1 MTKYSV
7 SYTLL
12 SCIPMFVCAFWAI
25 MFLVNYRSLPRS
37 KKILCGFM
45 LVATSLYF
53 GHFIVFNHLYDWVP
67 VTDTIYSLA
76 TLSVYPIFW
85 IYIKSMTERLQ
96 KKDTLILLPGL
107 FLATIIGSCYALMP
121 DDELYQF
128 ILECHYQ
135 EKTESPQTIAHI
147 AMVTHRLM
155 KPVIALQVILVL
167 ISGFRKLWKFK
178 RKVEQFYSN
187 TEHRDLREIH
197 GLLTFLFFTS
207 CFSVVADLIGRAFFV
222 DSLFMMTLILTPFAI
237 MLFAIGYVGYHQQ
250 FTIEDLIAETQDIV
264 SLENDPREVP
274 EMQTPNENRA
284 DIEFRQKLLD
294 KIDQMMEKER
304 LYLHENLKLV
314 DLAEKLNT
322 NRTYVYEALKLAE
335 ERDIYSFSEYVN
347 RYRIEYS
354 KNLMKNNTEK
364 SIKEIQEECG
374 FASKSAFYNNFKK
387 IVGMTPKDY
396 MKQQQQSNNKL

>member
-1 MTKYSV
+1 MTKYTI
-7 SYTLL
+7 SYILL

-25 MFLVNYRSLPRS
+25 MFLVNYRHLPKS

-85 IYIKSMTERLQ
+85 IYIKSITERLQ
-96 KKDTLILLPGL
+96 KRNLLILLPGVL
-107 FLATIIGSCYALMP
+107 LATVIGVCYALMP
-121 DDELYQF
+121 DEELYQF

-135 EKTESPQTIAHI
+135 EKAESPHLIAHV
-147 AMVTHRLM
+147 AMVAHRLM

-167 ISGFRKLWKFK
+167 VSGFRKLWKFK

-197 GLLTFLFFTS
+197 GLLIFLFFTS
-207 CFSVVADLIGRAFFV
+207 CFSVIADLTGRAFFV
-222 DSLFMMTLILTPFAI
+222 DSLFMMTLVLTPFAV
-237 MLFAIGYVGYHQQ
+237 MLFAIGYVGYHQK
-250 FTIEDLIAETQDIV
+250 FTIEDLIAETQDII
-264 SLENDPREVP
+264 SLEDETKELSEV
-274 EMQTPNENRA
+274 QTPTEKRA
-284 DIEFRQKLLD
+284 DIELRRKLLHD
-294 KIDQMMEKER
+294 IDLLMERER
-304 LYLHENLKLV
+304 LYLHENLKLT

-335 ERDIYSFSEYVN
+335 ERDIHSFSEYVN

-354 KNLMKNNTEK
+354 KELMKNHAEK
-364 SIKEIQEECG
+364 CIKEIQEECG
-374 FASKSAFYNNFKK
+374 FASKAAFYANFKK
-387 IVGMTPKDY
+387 MVGMTPKDY
-396 MKQQQQSNNKL
+396 MKQQQQSPDEP